1 MNPLRRVAQFFS
13 WLRRVSV
20 WGPDAIPA
28 REKDY
33 QLLTRLVFPFVD
45 LLIVAMGVLGA
56 VFHVPALDKGFDA
69 GLVDLISYTLAA
81 TGFICFIAISFPR
94 LYLVEMVAKQVLI
107 VALVLYPGIVL
118 AAAMN
123 GETGGFVAGLG
134 MLAVVPFLIWRFCFL
149 GVQMYKKHR
158 LKAKIRKILTGC
170 GGA

>member
-56 VFHVPALDKGFDA
+56 AFRVPALDERFDA
-69 GLVDLISYTLAA
+69 GRVNNLDLH
-81 TGFICFIAISFPR
+81 
-94 LYLVEMVAKQVLI
+94 AKRFSIYRQDWDLKKE
-107 VALVLYPGIVL
+107 LKD
-118 AAAMN
+118 
-123 GETGGFVAGLG
+123 LG
-134 MLAVVPFLIWRFCFL
+134 D
-149 GVQMYKKHR
+149 
-158 LKAKIRKILTGC
+158 
-170 GGA
+170 

>member
-1 MNPLRRVAQFFS
+1 MTNIRAIWRRLLS
-13 WLRRVSV
+13 TTV
-20 WGPDAIPA
+20 WGPGAIPA

-94 LYLVEMVAKQVLI
+94 LYLVELVAKQILI

-118 AAAMN
+118 AAAIN
-123 GETGGFVAGLG
+123 GETGGFVASLG
-134 MLAVVPFLIWRFCFL
+134 MLAVVPFLIWRFGFL